1 LFVFLPQPTGVAIL
15 LIAAGLLLVLAV
27 IEFLARLARINP
39 LTSADSPPEDG
50 HASAQESPPVGVGEA
65 MASQS
70 LT

>member
-1 LFVFLPQPTGVAIL
+1 VFLPQPTGVAIL

-27 IEFLARLARINP
+27 IELLARPGPINP
-39 LTSADSPPEDG
+39 STPVDPPPEGG
-50 HASAQESPPVGVGEA
+50 HASAQDSPPVVVGEA